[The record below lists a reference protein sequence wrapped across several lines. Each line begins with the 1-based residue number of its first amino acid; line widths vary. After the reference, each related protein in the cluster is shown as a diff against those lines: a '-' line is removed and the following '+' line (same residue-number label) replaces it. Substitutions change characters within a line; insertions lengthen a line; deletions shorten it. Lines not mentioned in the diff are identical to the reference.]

1 MHAGTETNK
10 SPLETKPATFPGG
23 LIGGIVAAILILI
36 AVLMLGAIV
45 LVLFHKQMNTT
56 SNRDLKMVNIY

>member
-1 MHAGTETNK
+1 MHAGTDTNK
-10 SPLETKPATFPGG
+10 SPLDTKPATFPGS

-36 AVLMLGAIV
+36 VVIVFGAIV
-45 LVLFHKQMNTT
+45 LVLFYKKMNTA